1 MKIYT
6 NKKGILLPVVMI
18 FLVISLLLG
27 MGILTL
33 GNLESIAAVKRMNRQ
48 QAFYIAE
55 AGAYRAYAHL
65 KDNPGWEPEEEPVN
79 VENETFSGIF
89 YVLLEED
96 EEDEELLNI
105 ISTGTVN
112 KTSETVTIVV
122 YSSGGNTW
130 SQGLFG
136 AEKVTLKN
144 NVKIY
149 SYDSTTDPYGDAP
162 GQDAKVGS
170 VELITLE
177 NNATLYGDAYTA
189 DENGIPPPKN
199 NSDITGTENEGYEFD
214 EPLNDNSLPP
224 VVIPPELLTAS
235 PGGKLEVTGGTR
247 IFQGGDYRY
256 EEVKTSGNSVTRF
269 TGSLTR
275 IYIEKKLE
283 VENNSKWDIQGTLI
297 IYLGEE
303 SELFVK
309 NNAKIG
315 VMEDGNIL
323 PNLPVDFRIYSA
335 STKDNAV
342 TMENNSDMAALLY
355 VPDGG
360 ILIKNNRSF
369 LGGIVT
375 ENLSF
380 DNNDKI
386 LYDVSHENT
395 QIDDDPGGGN
405 GTGNLGIIR
414 WTKPGWSN
422 RLQ

>member
-247 IFQGGDYRY
+247 IIQGGDYRY

-283 VENNSKWDIQGTLI
+283 LTHKPILDRIQLI
-297 IYLGEE
+297 INYLQ
-303 SELFVK
+303 
-309 NNAKIG
+309 IY
-315 VMEDGNIL
+315 GN
-323 PNLPVDFRIYSA
+323 R
-335 STKDNAV
+335 K
-342 TMENNSDMAALLY
+342 
-355 VPDGG
+355 
-360 ILIKNNRSF
+360 
-369 LGGIVT
+369 
-375 ENLSF
+375 
-380 DNNDKI
+380 
-386 LYDVSHENT
+386 
-395 QIDDDPGGGN
+395 
-405 GTGNLGIIR
+405 
-414 WTKPGWSN
+414 
-422 RLQ
+422 